1 MFDREIRDFSQGL
14 KNRRSSEMF
23 PACCE
28 SVTDIPAPE
37 VVVEFQHVSETR
49 IDLLLLARVCVPP
62 SCWREL
68 IPLVMDTQLLPAK
81 HTLSWRYQDHESF
94 V

>member
-1 MFDREIRDFSQGL
+1 MFL
-14 KNRRSSEMF
+14 
-23 PACCE
+23 ACCE